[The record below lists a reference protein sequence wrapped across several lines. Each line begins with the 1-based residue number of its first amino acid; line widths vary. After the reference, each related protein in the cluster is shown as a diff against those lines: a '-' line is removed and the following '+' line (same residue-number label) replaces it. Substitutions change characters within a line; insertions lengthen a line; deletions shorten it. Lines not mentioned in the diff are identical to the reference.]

1 MQTPT
6 KSLLLLAVLAVAAF
20 VWAQQAGT
28 EQPITVKLTLGVT
41 DDRWIKLRIDSG
53 LTNQSAW
60 RGMIPGYFTRNKN
73 FTLIIR
79 DLNKTEGLSR
89 FYDFRYNFITNE
101 TGYVQFDVKVFSG
114 EVRRDDGTWRT
125 SRWYVALVLNDWP
138 EKGYQWLVYNATI
151 NKVTILDVLYCLGGD
166 QPRGPIIGTHDD
178 CKNSRDTDERAFWT
192 GSTYWGN
199 VTRFATY
206 AVINSSAIHLWF
218 LRVPRVGNMEL
229 SVDIKYRIG
238 TKEFILYSTER
249 NATLTNRLPGLMF
262 GPFYYL
268 GSLVRNLGDAGEM
281 VRVDRDTVRRLD
293 VTVKARVKL
302 NDKAVETEVIKSTNN
317 LDPDYPVKGYRLPWE
332 ARTYDYSRR
341 DTVPIEGGIV
351 VKWEIPA
358 VSVTI
363 ESLYDLKGNPVL
375 LPEYI
380 TLKAQVKIGDTWV
393 EMSTAQVTWNPTLK
407 NLRDVLVQVCSDRG
421 ITISTLKDLM
431 DCYRSITKDDFKFAV
446 EKLYRSATLSFAV
459 GQLVLTDNR
468 PEIKTEAGITAKI
481 VAEYFYPES
490 GATASAVVGVY
501 PIVMEKPGSIT
512 IKRLA
517 VALLPV
523 AIRLYQYDD
532 NRLPNGIPLTITSAL
547 TNLRFRIEG
556 GGLLFDKIGLQ
567 AVVKNPWNN
576 TIMLALPPY
585 EVPPLMVG
593 GEKLHPLSFF
603 NSSGYLPL
611 SPLYGAICISANNVE
626 YYNVTDIESRKRV
639 DICKRGQPMNLL
651 TFFSQYTQ
659 ISSSQ
664 RYKIEVYLGDVRVG
678 IAYLESGKYN
688 ITSTGQLD
696 ERRQDNVETALRA
709 RFNVLQAD
717 VDRVRAVYNAEVS
730 MRVGR
735 LYSVQHYIS
744 MAVAAITLNIL
755 PRDLCGST
763 LPGGTL
769 RIVVRSD
776 SESYV
781 QDVSMQ
787 RNQFEVPVPLALPV
801 DETGLVARGYLELS
815 AYLQYFGYSIPA
827 VNKTTLEQAVVKIP
841 VRLLPQ
847 AKPELNFA
855 VSPLL
860 FSVWSITPE
869 GNRKERLSGFV
880 VSVYSTKL
888 NQRVGEMSR
897 SISNL
902 TRWDNPISDKY
913 GYAYV
918 EGVPINYT
926 FRVVVRTIIPVA
938 DSKYPYTLAQI
949 LRRNSYD
956 TYSEDMR
963 GGSAGS
969 NVYTLGTR
977 GPVDQ
982 GVVVFDKT
990 MILTPENFTRYA
1002 CGREDIP
1009 LPVKVYDLRV
1019 KVYDKTGNYLLNS
1032 TEVFFGPYPLASA
1045 KRRVPVVIVIPDT
1058 NKYEDSSRVYVSG
1071 GTTYPYIQT
1080 SYAVIGL
1087 SGLRDVYKRTA
1098 QEYFELMRRAAC
1110 QRPVDWRAAVYNYS
1124 FAAFYN
1130 YVAEVSSDTP
1140 NAIYTISS
1148 VQPKFVP
1155 SVCDMSADVPGA
1167 REYARLFL
1175 HGQRYRFQVWYLGYK
1190 VFDGWVTIN
1199 STEVKLLTDAVPVK
1213 FETYTKSFRLPVDT
1227 YVGVTFADALAGVA
1241 GDIPTGITTLIEPFN
1256 YMSPIGVNQILDK
1269 DPERV
1274 NVYYSPSDVSRN
1286 NDVKPYGRLSA
1297 FRRGIEYSLPWAVM
1311 VFRNLTDPASAG
1323 ISRERR
1329 IYYPSDGVIH
1339 GALLISGSEYIAG
1352 LPRWIR
1358 TIEGNEIVY
1367 YYSKPVFQPYDLSTP
1382 TYRLIEYLMQ
1392 EKTKPPSPV
1401 ILNYDSIQRLYI
1413 GRTVLKTYDSNSR
1426 VFELLTYRTLS
1437 IEVPYAERC
1446 YVGAGESGVV
1456 EVKNY
1461 AVTLTV
1467 EARFASNNTLIDKV
1481 TYDLSRMVA
1490 GTVEERPI
1498 VHVPLLFGKVAGLA
1512 KYVHPDRND
1521 GVEIMFEFKMEV
1533 REGDR
1538 RVKYGQYCKG
1548 AIGDS
1553 WTAHVSALIP
1563 AEVYFDVR
1571 TAGSRWITTDGR
1583 VLPSGK
1589 YTIYTTEVYKYVNA
1603 TSDLEWTV
1611 VAAVPHLQVDA
1622 VWRVQFGF
1630 GAPLTVEFKAGD
1642 VVVLPAWTSASAGYG
1657 SRIARIWLYTY
1668 VKDHRVKVVNFVPSV
1683 NGWKI
1688 VQTYRNEFSDTGSGD
1703 IWGLGFLTSGTSSV
1717 VYSAIGLAG
1726 KFGGFDYSTYKG
1738 YAFWNSTE
1746 LAEITAK
1753 IGAVKLPTIALDE
1766 LEIANVAKFPIVVT
1780 GVKIVDNATKVTK
1793 VIDAM
1798 SPTRLETGQKRN
1810 IELAGYSFGT
1820 TYDINMT
1827 RPWNFST
1834 LPNAP
1839 CYAPVVYYGG
1849 YEDAVKFFRVFD
1861 PTLRTDYSKLTPLSP
1876 RCVVQ
1881 NTLYESHHRSAT
1893 NSFTTARVRVVDRTP
1908 AVVTESVTNATRGT
1922 WKVGDIELVS
1932 RSDGFAFRFIFD
1944 MPTLPLVEV
1953 RDWNDRPLARQTVA
1967 LFAVVERSGVL
1978 TERLFAVVHTDSDGR
1993 LKFPL
1998 PNLCDEHVRT
2008 ANSITR
2014 GGCAIIRV
2022 GWFYGYLRT
2031 LATGEVAYTI
2041 WIYDSA
2047 VKTDVEQ
2054 LGNASYS
2061 PKIRTWVYPLA
2072 VTVRDVSG
2080 RPLVNMWVRVVDENT
2095 DGRLVNAENRTG
2107 ADGTTRVFDPRV
2119 STYPSGFL
2127 SQVPATGYLY
2137 YVYDETGVLV
2147 ATGTYSIQR
2156 GATQPAAG
2164 WNIVATVMY
2173 LTEIRVKNSATRG
2186 VIKVKDVEFLNGTR
2200 KDLTIPF
2207 KVENGVMKLAGKLPV
2222 SVGYPVEIYVTHVT
2236 LGGQEIPVKGGEYL
2250 VFRGKTTD
2258 LLAGLDF
2265 AELGL
2270 TGIVTIQAVDATGTP
2285 RSDWTIQVLY
2295 GDITVVQG
2303 QGQLQAVLPR
2313 TDVLGDAYKIRLI
2326 TNAVTPDGKPLVKEQ
2341 TLALNQKALALKIP
2355 VSTVKVILQA
2365 VDGFGAVRN
2374 DWPVAVENVATGMGQ
2389 ITTELIEG
2397 EQYVARV
2404 TALGFTNTTTFTA
2417 RGPQMVIRVKIPT
2430 AKIEAQVVDGFGAVR
2445 NEWSV
2450 QIVGVVSGQGK
2461 VGPVEVLGGQQYTV
2475 KTVVFGKEFSQ
2486 TVNVPVG
2493 QSVTATVQVPTARLS
2508 ITAVDEEKKPIDRY
2522 VTSVELT
2529 GSLNLMYSTPPKDL
2543 EVLAGTYNIKV
2554 AALGRDATS
2563 QITLNAGETKNIQI
2577 VVPGTTGL
2585 DFMGTRITIST
2596 LVLYGLLLLVIIVIL
2611 AILIIEYNNWRRRRL
2626 MQILAPPK

>member
-6 KSLLLLAVLAVAAF
+6 KPLLLLAVLAIAAL

-28 EQPITVKLTLGVT
+28 EEPITVRLTLGVT
-41 DDRWIKLRIDSG
+41 DDRWIKLAIEPG
-53 LTNQSAW
+53 LTDPEAW

-79 DLNKTEGLSR
+79 DLNKEEGLSR
-89 FYDFRYNFITNE
+89 FYDFRYTFITNE
-101 TGYVQFDVKVFSG
+101 TGYVQFDIRVFPG
-114 EVRRDDGTWRT
+114 EVLKEDGTPRT
-125 SRWYVALVLNDWP
+125 TRWYVALVLNDWP

-151 NKVTILDVLYCLGGD
+151 SGVTILDVLYCLGGD
-166 QPRGPIIGTHDD
+166 QQGPIISTPDR
-178 CKNSRDTDERAFWT
+178 CINSRVSDDRAFWS
-192 GSTYWGN
+192 GSTFWG
-199 VTRFATY
+199 VVVRRGTY
-206 AVINSSAIHLWF
+206 AQVHSSAIHLWF
-218 LRVPRVGNMEL
+218 LRVPPVGDMRL

-238 TKEFILYSTER
+238 TKEFTLYSTTR
-249 NATLTNRLPGLMF
+249 NDTLTRRLGRDTF

-268 GSLVRNLGDAGEM
+268 GSLVKSLGAEGEM
-281 VRVDRDTVRRLD
+281 VRVDRDTARRLD
-293 VTVKARVKL
+293 VAVKARIDL
-302 NDKAVETEVIKSTNN
+302 HDRTVETEVITSTNN
-317 LDPDYPVKGYRLPWE
+317 FYFVIIEDYILPWE
-332 ARTYDYSRR
+332 LITFDYRR
-341 DTVPIEGGIV
+341 GQSVPIEGGILV
-351 VKWEIPA
+351 TWRIPTA
-358 VSVTI
+358 EVTI
-363 ESLYDLKGNPVL
+363 TGLYDLKGNPVL

-393 EMSTAQVTWNPTLK
+393 EQSTAQVTWEPTLK
-407 NLRDVLVQVCSDRG
+407 NLRDVLVQVCSARG

-431 DCYRSITKDDFKFAV
+431 DCYGSVSKDDFKFAV
-446 EKLYRSATLSFAV
+446 RQLYRPATLSFAV

-468 PEIKTEAGITAKI
+468 REIKTEAGVIAKI

-501 PIVMEKPGSIT
+501 PIVMREPGSVNISLT
-512 IKRLA
+512 

-523 AIRLYQYDD
+523 AIRLYQYDGSA
-532 NRLPNGIPLTITSAL
+532 LPNGRPLTITSAL

-567 AVVKNPWNN
+567 AVVKNPWDN
-576 TIMLALPPY
+576 TVMLALPPY
-585 EVPPLMVG
+585 DVPPLMVG

-611 SPLYGAICISANNVE
+611 SPLYGAICIDAGRVE
-626 YYNVTDIESRKRV
+626 YYNVTDIESRKSVDVCGLGQRV
-639 DICKRGQPMNLL
+639 NLL
-651 TFFSQYTQ
+651 TFFSRYTQ

-678 IAYLESGKYN
+678 IAHLESGKYN
-688 ITSTGQLD
+688 ITRTGQLV
-696 ERRQDNVETALRA
+696 ERRDNLETALRA
-709 RFNVLQAD
+709 RFNVLQKD
-717 VDRVRAVYNAEVS
+717 VSDVMAVYNAEVR
-730 MRVGR
+730 MGVGR
-735 LYSVQHYIS
+735 LYSVQHYVY
-744 MAVAAITLNIL
+744 MAVAAMTLNIL

-769 RIVVRSD
+769 RIVIKSD
-776 SESYV
+776 SGSYV

-801 DETGLVARGYLELS
+801 DETGLVARGHLEVS

-841 VRLLPQ
+841 VKLLPQ
-847 AKPELNFA
+847 AKPELYFA

-869 GNRKERLSGFV
+869 GDRKERLSGFV

-888 NQRVGEMSR
+888 NPRVGEISR

-926 FRVVVRTIIPVA
+926 FRVVVRTIIPEV
-938 DSKYPYTLAQI
+938 DSMYPYTLAQT
-949 LRRNSYD
+949 LRRNSYG
-956 TYSEDMR
+956 TYREDMR
-963 GGSAGS
+963 GGRADS

-990 MILTPENFTRYA
+990 MVLTPENFTKYA

-1019 KVYDKTGNYLLNS
+1019 KVYDKTGKYLLNS

-1045 KRRVPVVIVIPDT
+1045 KRRVPVAIVIPDT
-1058 NKYEDSSRVYVSG
+1058 GRYEDSSRVYISG
-1071 GTTYPYIQT
+1071 GITYPYIQT
-1080 SYAVIGL
+1080 SYAIIGL

-1130 YVAEVSSDTP
+1130 YVADVSSDTP

-1167 REYARLFL
+1167 KEYARLFL

-1199 STEVKLLTDAVPVK
+1199 STEIKLLTDAVPVK

-1241 GDIPTGITTLIEPFN
+1241 GDIPIGITTLIRPFN
-1256 YMSPIGVNQILDK
+1256 YMRQIHVDLILDK
-1269 DPERV
+1269 DPNRV
-1274 NVYYSPSDVSRN
+1274 NVYYSPVN
-1286 NDVKPYGRLSA
+1286 V
-1297 FRRGIEYSLPWAVM
+1297 FRDGSLTRYDRRIVFRSGIEYSLPWAVM
-1311 VFRNLTDPASAG
+1311 VFRNLTDPASAD
-1323 ISRERR
+1323 ISRDRR
-1329 IYYPSDGVIH
+1329 VYYPSDGVIH
-1339 GALLISGSEYIAG
+1339 GAVLINRHGVIPGSEYIVG

-1358 TIEGNEIVY
+1358 TIEGGQTVY
-1367 YYSKPVFQPYDLSTP
+1367 YYSVPDFQLYNLFAPVYT
-1382 TYRLIEYLMQ
+1382 LIEPLMQ
-1392 EKTKPPSPV
+1392 EITKPPV
-1401 ILNYDSIQRLYI
+1401 TLNYDTVQRLYI
-1413 GRTVLKTYDSNSR
+1413 GRIVLKTYDSINR

-1437 IEVPYAERC
+1437 MRVPYAERC

-1461 AVTLTV
+1461 TVRLTV
-1467 EARFASNNTLIDKV
+1467 EARFASNNTLIDTA

-1490 GTVEERPI
+1490 GTVEETPI
-1498 VHVPLLFGKVAGLA
+1498 VRVSLLFGKVAGLA
-1512 KYVHPDRND
+1512 KYVHPDRGD

-1538 RVKYGQYCKG
+1538 RVMYGRYCKG
-1548 AIGDS
+1548 EARQ

-1563 AEVYFDVR
+1563 AEVYFDIR
-1571 TAGSRWITTDGR
+1571 PAGSRWITTDGR

-1589 YTIYTTEVYKYVNA
+1589 YTIHTTEVYKYVNA
-1603 TSDLEWTV
+1603 TSDLLWTV
-1611 VAAVPHLQVDA
+1611 VAAVPHM
-1622 VWRVQFGF
+1622 RVGGQWGERFGF

-1668 VKDHRVKVVNFVPSV
+1668 VKDWRVKVVNFVPSV

-1688 VQTYRNEFSDTGSGD
+1688 VQTYLNEFDVTGLTGLGD

-1726 KFGGFDYSTYKG
+1726 QFGGFDYSTYKG

-1746 LAEITAK
+1746 LAAITAK
-1753 IGAVKLPTIALDE
+1753 MGAVKLPTIALDE
-1766 LEIANVAKFPIVVT
+1766 LEIANVAKFPIIVT
-1780 GVKIVDNATKVTK
+1780 GVRVYDRVTNVTK
-1793 VIDAM
+1793 VINAA

-1810 IELAGYSFGT
+1810 VELAGYGFGR
-1820 TYDINMT
+1820 TYDINVI

-1839 CYAPVVYYGG
+1839 CYAPVAYYGG
-1849 YEDAVKFFRVFD
+1849 YEDAVKYFRTFD
-1861 PTLRTDYSKLTPLSP
+1861 PTLKIDYSKLEPLSP
-1876 RCVVQ
+1876 ACVVQ
-1881 NTLYESHHRSAT
+1881 GTLYESNHTRTTHR
-1893 NSFTTARVRVVDRTP
+1893 FTIAIVRGGIIVGTRD
-1908 AVVTESVTNATRGT
+1908 EATRGT

-1932 RSDGFAFRFIFD
+1932 RSDGFAYRYIFD
-1944 MPTLPLVEV
+1944 MPTLPLIEV

-1967 LFAVVERSGVL
+1967 LFAVVNRSGVL
-1978 TERLFAVVHTDSDGR
+1978 TERLFAVVYTDTDGR

-1998 PNLCDEHVRT
+1998 PHLCDESVRT
-2008 ANSITR
+2008 FNDIIKD
-2014 GGCAIIRV
+2014 GCAIRV

-2031 LATGEVAYTI
+2031 LSTGEVAYTI

-2047 VKTDVEQ
+2047 VKTDAEQ
-2054 LGNASYS
+2054 LGDVRST
-2061 PKIRTWVYPLA
+2061 KVRTWVYPLA
-2072 VTVRDVSG
+2072 ATVKDVFG

-2095 DGRLVNAENRTG
+2095 GGNLVNAVNRTG

-2127 SQVPATGYLY
+2127 SQVPATGFLY
-2137 YVYDETGVLV
+2137 YVYDEMGVLV

-2164 WNIVATVMY
+2164 WNIEATVIY
-2173 LTEIRVKNSATRG
+2173 LTEIPVKNSATRG
-2186 VIKVKDVEFLNGTR
+2186 VIKIRGVEFLNGTR
-2200 KDLTIPF
+2200 KDLIVPF
-2207 KVENGVMKLAGKLPV
+2207 KVENGVMKLASKLPV

-2236 LGGQEIPVKGGEYL
+2236 LGGQEVPVKGGQYL
-2250 VFRGKTTD
+2250 VFSGKTTD

-2270 TGIVTIQAVDATGTP
+2270 TGLVTIQAVDATGAP
-2285 RSDWTIQVLY
+2285 RSDWTVQVLY
-2295 GDITVVQG
+2295 GDITAVQG
-2303 QGQLQAVLPR
+2303 AGQIQAVLPR
-2313 TDVLGDAYKIRLI
+2313 TDVLEKPYNIRVI
-2326 TNAVTPDGKPLVKEQ
+2326 TNAVTPDGKALIKEQ
-2341 TLALNQKALALKIP
+2341 TLELKQKALALRIQ
-2355 VSTVKVILQA
+2355 VSTVKVTIQA
-2365 VDGFGAVRN
+2365 VDGFGAVRS
-2374 DWPVAVENVATGMGQ
+2374 DFPVVVENVASGMGQ
-2389 ITTELIEG
+2389 VVTELVEG
-2397 EQYVARV
+2397 QQYVARV
-2404 TALGFTNTTTFTA
+2404 TGLGFTNATTFTA

-2430 AKIEAQVVDGFGAVR
+2430 ATITAQVVDGFGVVR
-2445 NEWSV
+2445 GDWGV
-2450 QIVGVVSGQGK
+2450 QIVGVTSGQGT
-2461 VGPVEVLGGQQYTV
+2461 VGPVEVLGGQQYVV

-2493 QSVTATVQVPTARLS
+2493 QRVTVQLQVPTARLS
-2508 ITAVDEEKKPIDRY
+2508 VTVVDDDKKPIDHY
-2522 VTSVELT
+2522 VSFVEV
-2529 GSLNLMYSTPPKDL
+2529 GGQQYSSPPKNL
-2543 EVLAGTYNIKV
+2543 EVLAGTYTIKV
-2554 AALGRDATS
+2554 AALGKEATS
-2563 QITLNAGETKNIQI
+2563 QVTLNAGETKNIQI
-2577 VVPGTTGL
+2577 VVPGTAGL
-2585 DFMGTRITIST
+2585 DFMGARIPLPT
-2596 LVLYGLLLLVIIVIL
+2596 LVLYAILLLVIILIL